1 MSVSFAFPERH
12 QPTHIRTVAGQQG
25 FFYGAKRYED
35 ALIHAAD
42 TSWSDSKPFDL
53 FGSTHVTL
61 QVTVNSGTGWTVHV
75 KGAMDDA
82 DTPLDLPTPVTIT
95 TAGLTRIIDFPAP
108 LLFLSVTNPSGA
120 DLTIKLYATR

>member
-1 MSVSFAFPERH
+1 MSVPAAFLERH
-12 QPTHIRTVAGQQG
+12 QPKQIRTVAGQQG

-35 ALIHAAD
+35 VHVHAAD
-42 TSWSDSKPFDL
+42 TTWTDAMPFDL
-53 FGSTHVTL
+53 FGTTHVTV

-82 DTPLDLPTPVTIT
+82 DPPLDLATPVAIT
-95 TAGLTRIIDFPAP
+95 TAGLTRITDFPTP
-108 LLFLSVTNPSGA
+108 LLFLSVANPSGA